1 MPFIGNKPAD
11 SYLTLEK
18 QTFTTSATDTYS
30 LDREVSSVNDIE
42 LFLNN
47 VRQEPTEAYTISG
60 TTLTL
65 ASAITASDSMYC
77 IYQGRSVGTTKPADN
92 TITSAMI
99 VDNAITSSKIASGA
113 IANQSAY
120 RNLIINGDMSI
131 DQRNQTTTINGTG
144 VTYNVDRFLG
154 RGVSSAGVFTLVQD
168 TDAPERFTNSL
179 KATVTTADSSI
190 ASGSSYRVQHFV
202 EGNNSTNLYW
212 GNSSAQTVTLSF
224 YVKSSVTGTF
234 GGNLA
239 NGDFNR
245 FNVFS
250 YTINS
255 ANTWER
261 KTISITGDTS
271 GTWLTNNG
279 LGIRINWSL
288 GAGSTL
294 LASAG
299 SWGSSVKE
307 GVTSQTNLIATNSAT
322 WQITGVQLEV
332 GTSASDFEF
341 LPYDV
346 NLNRCM
352 RYYQTYQSGGM
363 ICWSGTTISGANY
376 FQDVRHVVPMRTS
389 ATIGNLTVENRNGF
403 NTSNPSI
410 DYGNTQGFRAT
421 LQSNANTNEAY
432 FRFKYTADAEL

>member
-1 MPFIGNKPAD
+1 MALSTIPFSGLGAD
-11 SYLTLEK
+11 ASN
-18 QTFTTSATDTYS
+18 QG
-30 LDREVSSVNDIE
+30 VN
-42 LFLNN
+42 F
-47 VRQEPTEAYTISG
+47 
-60 TTLTL
+60 
-65 ASAITASDSMYC
+65 
-77 IYQGRSVGTTKPADN
+77 
-92 TITSAMI
+92 
-99 VDNAITSSKIASGA
+99 
-113 IANQSAY
+113 

-131 DQRNQTTTINGTG
+131 DQRNGTSTINGTG

-168 TDAPERFTNSL
+168 TDASERFTNSL

-202 EGNNSTNLYW
+202 EGNNSANLYW
-212 GNSSAQTVTLSF
+212 GNSSAQTITLSF

-294 LASAG
+294 LGSAG
-299 SWGSSVKE
+299 SWGSSTKE
-307 GVTSQTNLIATNSAT
+307 GVTGQTNLIATNSAT

-341 LPYDV
+341 LPYDI
-346 NLNRCM
+346 NLQRCQRYFYSTMYINEANSFTAPTNNGIELSGDRHQFADVTGSRSQSVTHPYPM
-352 RYYQTYQSGGM
+352 RGQPTVTFYNTNN
-363 ICWSGTTISGANY
+363 SGTSGQFRLYA
-376 FQDVRHVVPMRTS
+376 Q
-389 ATIGNLTVENRNGF
+389 NG
-403 NTSNPSI
+403 SSQ
-410 DYGNTQGFRAT
+410 DYGGFVQVHKRSYINFAGYTGVSVGSSGQSLYIQGIHW
-421 LQSNANTNEAY
+421 
-432 FRFKYTADAEL
+432 KADAEL